1 MTPLT
6 ALLVFIGTF
15 LFVAIVF
22 VIPVSYALG
31 IASMVVFMAGGHD
44 VVTVAQY
51 AWSSLDS
58 FSFLAIPFYIYAGTL
73 MEYSGI
79 SKMLINWIGGIIGR
93 VRGSLGII
101 TILASMAFGVLTG
114 SAMANGKREI
124 SQRLCGGIAGSYML
138 FGDPYSSVR
147 TGDHVR
153 AVGRN

>member
-6 ALLVFIGTF
+6 ALLVFISTF

-22 VIPVSYALG
+22 VVPVSYALG
-31 IASMVVFMAGGHD
+31 IASMVVFMAGGHN

-79 SKMLINWIGGIIGR
+79 SRMLIKWIGGIIGR
-93 VRGSLGII
+93 DRGWNL
-101 TILASMAFGVLTG
+101 L
-114 SAMANGKREI
+114 
-124 SQRLCGGIAGSYML
+124 Q
-138 FGDPYSSVR
+138 
-147 TGDHVR
+147 
-153 AVGRN
+153 